1 MGTSKNKGRH
11 NKKGINYKSGLKR
24 KDNCVSKQIS
34 IGAIQNKENN
44 LFNVLKRNKATLNKS
59 LTKQFFSIQ
68 HSQQLFDTVQLQD
81 NALVGIG
88 SVAVKMAL
96 KRNLGT
102 TELTKLNN
110 EIKNRNWK
118 QVYFIVGNPN
128 TEKVNYISK
137 IKYTAPTKR
146 EDGSYSYDEK
156 WLNKI
161 ALEKAKSC
169 VLISK

>member
-34 IGAIQNKENN
+34 IGAIQNKEQNV
-44 LFNVLKRNKATLNKS
+44 FNQLKRNKATLNKS
-59 LTKQFFSIQ
+59 LVNQFMSVQ
-68 HSQQLFDTVQLQD
+68 HLFDSVQLQ
-81 NALVGIG
+81 NEILVGIG

-102 TELTKLNN
+102 TELTKLDN
-110 EIKNRNWK
+110 EIKNKNWK
-118 QVYFIVGNPN
+118 QVYFLVGSPN
-128 TEKVNYISK
+128 SDKINYSSK
-137 IKYTAPTKR
+137 IKYKAPTKK

-169 VLISK
+169 VVI